1 MNMRPD
7 YAAVLCLAG
16 GAVAM
21 AVIYVVAVYGTETW
35 GFSFAAIGMATMF
48 LIGFGVE
55 YADRRQK
62 FTNQMKPTD
71 RQESQTERHN
81 R

>member
-1 MNMRPD
+1 MRPD

-21 AVIYVVAVYGTETW
+21 AVIYAVAVYGTETW

-48 LIGFGVE
+48 LIAFATDYLE
-55 YADRRQK
+55 RRATSQK
-62 FTNQMKPTD
+62 KPMD
-71 RQESQTERHN
+71 RQESQTERRN

>member
-1 MNMRPD
+1 MRPD

-16 GAVAM
+16 GAVSM

-35 GFSFAAIGMATMF
+35 GFSFAAIGMAAMF

-55 YADRRQK
+55 YADRRQR
-62 FTNQMKPTD
+62 FTSQKPTD
-71 RQESQTERHN
+71 RQESQTERRN